1 MLISLTECGST
12 VQWEYWPAVAVALP
26 YRSYFKETG
35 STGVRYSYRKLRL
48 LTRTY
53 LGTTLFL
60 LHTGRNSGLQR
71 QLPTMIKLCLLKGNL
86 YQQPYLRTTYYQQYI
101 ARRGPHK

>member
-1 MLISLTECGST
+1 MRIFILYIDLKSFNKHSLIIR
-12 VQWEYWPAVAVALP
+12 VWAAVAVALP
-26 YRSYFKETG
+26 YRPYFRETG

-53 LGTTLFL
+53 LGATLFL

-71 QLPTMIKLCLLKGNL
+71 QLPTMI
-86 YQQPYLRTTYYQQYI
+86 T
-101 ARRGPHK
+101 